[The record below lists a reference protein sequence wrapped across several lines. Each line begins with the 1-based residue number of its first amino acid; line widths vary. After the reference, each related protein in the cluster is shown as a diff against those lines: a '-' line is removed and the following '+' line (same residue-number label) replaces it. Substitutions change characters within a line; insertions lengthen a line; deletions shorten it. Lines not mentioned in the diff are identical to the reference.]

1 MSVPTSLEIETKGIF
16 FFIVLCVYI
25 YYLFH
30 QCNVAYMNANIFQ
43 IQF

>member
-1 MSVPTSLEIETKGIF
+1 MSVPTSFEIETKGIF
-16 FFIVLCVYI
+16 FIVLLMYI
-25 YYLFH
+25 YVLFH